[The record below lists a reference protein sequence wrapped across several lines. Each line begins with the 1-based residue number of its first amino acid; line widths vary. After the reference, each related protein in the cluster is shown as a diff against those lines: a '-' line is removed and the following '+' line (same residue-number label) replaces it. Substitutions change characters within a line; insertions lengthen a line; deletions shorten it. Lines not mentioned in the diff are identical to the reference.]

1 MKYLFIILIS
11 LLIFGGC
18 TEKEIVYVDANGTQI
33 QNHRH
38 VKENNDIVCDDRG
51 YAYYEH
57 YYESSI
63 YSYNLTPIF
72 ENTYDEYKG
81 IYSMRQVLCKEL

>member
-1 MKYLFIILIS
+1 

-33 QNHRH
+33 HKHRH
-38 VKENNDIVCDDRG
+38 VKDYNEIVCDDRG

-57 YYESSI
+57 YFELNAN
-63 YSYNLTPIF
+63 SYNLTPIF
-72 ENTYDEYKG
+72 ENTYYNG
-81 IYSMRQVLCKEL
+81 VRSMRQVLCKEL